1 MSQKVRS
8 HPKRSLRSILA
19 LWFLS
24 FAIVPIIFLT
34 FYSQQKF
41 QQTIDNELVL
51 RLKGNASEIQVILNE
66 YQKALSQRQLNYT
79 KSSQLR
85 SLIANKNYSS
95 LNNLIQ
101 EWLSESAASRLTVY
115 GQNGELLTESKKDP
129 TAYDE
134 SNNANSGTA
143 IKKIILHE
151 SIRNQLQR
159 KQILYLPDHSAPQV
173 LNLSLIS
180 PLYNNQSLVGY
191 FKQTLTLDALF
202 LKKISERMQIQAILL
217 EPTGR
222 IIVGS
227 HPDFL
232 LYKTDFF
239 SEYMQIPKLKSL
251 TLSLRGEPYGFIFT
265 KTSWGDAN
273 FQMALAVSK
282 KESNSAVDNLRT
294 AYYTVVMI
302 MFGVLALFVFAASN
316 LVLRPLS
323 ELIEAIQDIHLGENI
338 IELPIKSDN
347 EIGQLT
353 TSFNDLSRR
362 IISAQN
368 ELKNKIK
375 ELESTNSNLKETQSQ
390 LVQSAKM
397 ASLGQLVAGVAHELN
412 NPIGFIFSN
421 MTHLREYSNTLLK
434 LVDAAEKSPATLST
448 LKKELD
454 LDYIRKDL
462 PKLITSCEDGARRT
476 KDIVIGLRNFSRLEE
491 KSYKPVDIHQS
502 LDNTLNLLSSEF
514 KNRIEVKKD
523 YGPIPHVI
531 CNQTQ
536 INQVF
541 MNILSN
547 AFQAIKN
554 QGTVWISTKAV
565 NKSTEVSLPAVSI
578 SIQDTGPGVPP
589 DVLQK
594 IFDPFFTTKSVG
606 QGTGLGLAISYGIIN
621 AHGGSIKVT
630 SKVGSGTEF
639 VITLPIDPP
648 KESSQE

>member
-1 MSQKVRS
+1 MNQKHKS
-8 HPKRSLRSILA
+8 HPKRSLKSILA

-51 RLKGNASEIQVILNE
+51 RLKGNSSEIQVILKE
-66 YQKALSQRQLNYT
+66 YQKALVQKQVGYVKNLGLQNGLL
-79 KSSQLR
+79 K
-85 SLIANKNYSS
+85 KNYSAVYET
-95 LNNLIQ
+95 IQ
-101 EWLSESAASRLTVY
+101 DWLQESAASEFAVY
-115 GQNGELLTESKKDP
+115 SQTGQLVAESKKDP
-129 TAYDE
+129 TTNE
-134 SNNANSGTA
+134 SDSHKSGA
-143 IKKIILHE
+143 IKKISLHDKIQ
-151 SIRNQLQR
+151 SQLSN
-159 KQILYLPDHSAPQV
+159 KSMLYLSDHSNAQ
-173 LNLSLIS
+173 LLKLSLIS
-180 PLYNNQSLVGY
+180 PILSNQNILGYLKQSLN
-191 FKQTLTLDALF
+191 LDASF
-202 LKKISERMQIQAILL
+202 LKKISDRMQIQAILL

-232 LYKTDFF
+232 LYKADFF
-239 SEYMQIPKLKSL
+239 SDYLKIPKLKTL

-265 KTSWGDAN
+265 KIPWGETS

-282 KESNSAVDNLRT
+282 KESNSAVDNLRA

-302 MFGVLALFVFAASN
+302 MFGVLALFVLAASN

-323 ELIEAIQDIHLGENI
+323 ELVEAIQDLHLGENI

-362 IISAQN
+362 ILLAQN

-375 ELESTNSNLKETQSQ
+375 ELESTNTHLKETQSQ

-421 MTHLREYSNTLLK
+421 MTHLRDYSDKLLK
-434 LVDAAEKSPATLST
+434 LIDLAEQNPSQLTKM
-448 LKKELD
+448 KEEWD
-454 LDYIRKDL
+454 LDYIRRDL
-462 PKLITSCEDGARRT
+462 PKLISSCEDGAKRT
-476 KDIVIGLRNFSRLEE
+476 KDIVIGLRNFSRLED
-491 KSYKPVDIHQS
+491 KSNKPVDLHQS
-502 LDNTLNLLSSEF
+502 IDTTLNLLSSEF
-514 KNRIEVKKD
+514 KNRIEIKKD
-523 YGPIPHVI
+523 YETIPLVV
-531 CNQTQ
+531 CNQNQ

-554 QGTVWISTKAV
+554 QGTVWVTTRMAPLSEEFP
-565 NKSTEVSLPAVSI
+565 SPAVSI
-578 SIQDTGPGVPP
+578 SIQDNGVGVPP

-594 IFDPFFTTKSVG
+594 IFDPFFTTKGVG
-606 QGTGLGLAISYGIIN
+606 QGTGLGLAISYGIIQS
-621 AHGGSIKVT
+621 HGGAIKAT
-630 SKVGSGTEF
+630 SKLGAGTEF
-639 VITLPIDPP
+639 TITLPVTP
-648 KESSQE
+648 SSPNEAPS

>member
-1 MSQKVRS
+1 MNQVIKT
-8 HPKRSLRSILA
+8 HPKRSLKSILA

-51 RLKGNASEIQVILNE
+51 RLRGNSSEIQVILTE
-66 YQKALSQRQLNYT
+66 YQKALTSRQT
-79 KSSQLR
+79 KYLKDTQLR
-85 SLIANKNYSS
+85 GLLANKNYSAVYE
-95 LNNLIQ
+95 LIRNWLQ
-101 EWLSESAASRLTVY
+101 ESTASGMAVYSQSGQLVAETKKIPSEI
-115 GQNGELLTESKKDP
+115 TES
-129 TAYDE
+129 
-134 SNNANSGTA
+134 SSGGA
-143 IKKIILHE
+143 IKKILLHE
-151 SIRNQLQR
+151 KIRAQLNQ
-159 KQILYLPDHSAPQV
+159 KQILYLPDHSSPQI

-180 PLYNNQSLVGY
+180 PLYSNQNITGY
-191 FKQTLTLDALF
+191 FKQTLTLDSTF

-217 EPTGR
+217 EPSGR

-239 SEYMQIPKLKSL
+239 SEYLNIPKLKSL
-251 TLSLRGEPYGFIFT
+251 TLSLRSEPYGFIFT
-265 KTSWGDAN
+265 KIPWGDTQ

-282 KESNSAVDNLRT
+282 KESNSAVQNLRT

-362 IISAQN
+362 ILSAQN

-375 ELESTNSNLKETQSQ
+375 ELESANSHLKETQSQ

-412 NPIGFIFSN
+412 NPIGFIYSN
-421 MTHLREYSNTLLK
+421 MSYLSDYSNK
-434 LVDAAEKSPATLST
+434 LIKLIDLAEKNPSQLSA
-448 LKKELD
+448 LKEEFD
-454 LDYIRKDL
+454 LDYIKKDL

-491 KSYKPVDIHQS
+491 KSYKAIDIHQS
-502 LDNTLNLLSSEF
+502 LDTTLNLLSSEF
-514 KNRIEVKKD
+514 KNRIEIKKD
-523 YGPIPHVI
+523 YGDIPLVI
-531 CNQTQ
+531 CHQTQ

-554 QGTVWISTKAV
+554 QGTVWISTKKADRSSEV
-565 NKSTEVSLPAVSI
+565 TEPAISI
-578 SIQDTGPGVPP
+578 SIQDTGPGMPP
-589 DVLQK
+589 DILQK

-630 SKVGSGTEF
+630 SKIDTGTEF
-639 VITLPIDPP
+639 MVTLPIEPP
-648 KESSQE
+648 KETQPV

>member
-8 HPKRSLRSILA
+8 HPKRSLKSILA

-51 RLKGNASEIQVILNE
+51 RLKGNSSEIQVILNE
-66 YQKALSQRQLNYT
+66 YQKALYRRQTSYT
-79 KSSQLR
+79 QNSQLR
-85 SLIANKNYSS
+85 SALASKNQTALNDLIH
-95 LNNLIQ
+95 
-101 EWLSESAASRLTVY
+101 EWLPESTASSMTIY
-115 GQNGELLTESKKDP
+115 AQNGELITEAKKDP
-129 TAYDE
+129 SSHNEA
-134 SNNANSGTA
+134 NNTGSGA

-151 SIRNQLQR
+151 KIRNQLQR
-159 KQILYLPDHSAPQV
+159 KQILFLPDHSAPQV

-180 PLYNNQSLVGY
+180 PLYTSQTLTGY
-191 FKQTLTLDALF
+191 FKQTLTLDSLF
-202 LKKISERMQIQAILL
+202 LQKISERMQIQAILL

-222 IIVGS
+222 IIAGS

-239 SEYMQIPKLKSL
+239 SEYLKIPKLKSL

-265 KTSWGDAN
+265 KISWGDAN

-282 KESNSAVDNLRT
+282 KESNTAVDNLRT

-302 MFGVLALFVFAASN
+302 MFGVLALFVLAASN
-316 LVLRPLS
+316 LMLRPLS

-412 NPIGFIFSN
+412 NPIGFIYSN
-421 MTHLREYSNTLLK
+421 MSHLREYSNTLIK
-434 LVDAAEKSPATLST
+434 LVDVAEKEPAKLATL
-448 LKKELD
+448 KEKWD

-502 LDNTLNLLSSEF
+502 LDTTLNLLNSEF
-514 KNRIEVKKD
+514 KNRIEIKKD
-523 YGPIPHVI
+523 YSIIPLVF

-554 QGTVWISTKAV
+554 QGTVWISTKMADQ
-565 NKSTEVSLPAVSI
+565 SAEVTLPGVSI
-578 SIQDTGPGVPP
+578 AIQDTGPGMPP

-630 SKVGSGTEF
+630 SKEGAGTEF
-639 VITLPIDPP
+639 FITLPLDPP
-648 KESSQE
+648 QENS

>member
-1 MSQKVRS
+1 MNQVIKT
-8 HPKRSLRSILA
+8 HPKRSLKSILA

-51 RLKGNASEIQVILNE
+51 RLRGNSSEIQVILTE
-66 YQKALSQRQLNYT
+66 YQKALASRQT
-79 KSSQLR
+79 KYIKDTQLR
-85 SLIANKNYSS
+85 GLLGNKNYSAVYE
-95 LNNLIQ
+95 LIRNWLQ
-101 EWLSESAASRLTVY
+101 ESTASGMAVYSQSGQLVAETKKIPSEI
-115 GQNGELLTESKKDP
+115 TES
-129 TAYDE
+129 
-134 SNNANSGTA
+134 SSGGA
-143 IKKIILHE
+143 IKKILLHE
-151 SIRNQLQR
+151 KIRAQLNQ
-159 KQILYLPDHSAPQV
+159 KQILYLPDHSSPQI

-180 PLYNNQSLVGY
+180 PLYSNQNITGY
-191 FKQTLTLDALF
+191 FKQTLTLDSTF

-217 EPTGR
+217 EPSGR

-239 SEYMQIPKLKSL
+239 SEYLNIPKLKSL
-251 TLSLRGEPYGFIFT
+251 TLSLRSEPYGFIFT
-265 KTSWGDAN
+265 KIPWGDTQ

-282 KESNSAVDNLRT
+282 KESNSAVQNLRT

-362 IISAQN
+362 ILSAQN

-375 ELESTNSNLKETQSQ
+375 ELESANSHLKETQSQ

-412 NPIGFIFSN
+412 NPIGFIYSN
-421 MTHLREYSNTLLK
+421 MSYLSDYSNKLLK
-434 LVDAAEKSPATLST
+434 LIDLAEKNPSQLSA
-448 LKKELD
+448 LKEEFD
-454 LDYIRKDL
+454 LDYIKKDL

-491 KSYKPVDIHQS
+491 KSYKAIDIHQS
-502 LDNTLNLLSSEF
+502 LDTTLNLLSSEF
-514 KNRIEVKKD
+514 KNRIEIKKD
-523 YGPIPHVI
+523 YGDIPLVTCH
-531 CNQTQ
+531 QTQ

-554 QGTVWISTKAV
+554 QGTVWISTKKADRSSEV
-565 NKSTEVSLPAVSI
+565 TEPAISI
-578 SIQDTGPGVPP
+578 SIQDTGPGMPP
-589 DVLQK
+589 DILQK

-630 SKVGSGTEF
+630 SKIDTGTEF
-639 VITLPIDPP
+639 MVTLPIEPP
-648 KESSQE
+648 KETQPV